1 MGRVSVNGECTV
13 KVRFHQPPVAMRPYF
28 TTFYITE
35 IEAGETGQV
44 TDHLHPEWANLRIIS
59 GALPASEIRQE
70 PPVTGMAAIVTGPTS
85 TTVRFTTGT
94 SRIWG
99 IGLLPLGWA
108 KFVSAPAHAF
118 ADRLCDPAQ
127 EPAFAPLLPLADS
140 LFGPTPDEPAELAR
154 ITEHFES
161 LAARKV
167 PDEARILATHRA
179 LVDPE
184 IASVAA
190 MAEHAGL
197 PSHTLER
204 ICRRHFGFPPILLLR
219 RQRFMRSLSQYML
232 DPSLTWIG
240 AIDSHYHDQA
250 QFVREF
256 HRFMGMGPRAYAA
269 LPHPVLAG
277 VMRAR
282 MLAAGAPVQALHVP
296 PTA

>member
-1 MGRVSVNGECTV
+1 
-13 KVRFHQPPVAMRPYF
+13 MRAYF

-35 IEAGETGQV
+35 IDVGTDGRV

-59 GALPASEIRQE
+59 GVLPLSELRE
-70 PPVTGMAAIVTGPTS
+70 TSPVGDLAGIVTGPTS

-108 KFVSAPAHAF
+108 KFVAAPAHTF
-118 ADRLCDPAQ
+118 ADRLCDPAL
-127 EPAFAPLLPLADS
+127 EPVFAPLRPLVDT
-140 LFGPTPDEPAELAR
+140 LFGPAPDEMAELAR
-154 ITEHFES
+154 ITRHFEA
-161 LAARKV
+161 LAAREV
-167 PDEARILATHRA
+167 PEEARIRAVHEA
-179 LVDPE
+179 LVDSE
-184 IASVAA
+184 IASVAD
-190 MAEHAGL
+190 MADAAGL
-197 PSHTLER
+197 PTHTLER
-204 ICRRHFGFPPILLLR
+204 VCRRHFGFAPSLLLR

-256 HRFMGMGPRAYAA
+256 HRFMGMSPRAYAA
-269 LPHPVLAG
+269 LPHPVLSG

-282 MLAAGAPVQALHVP
+282 MAVAGAPVQALHL
-296 PTA
+296 PTR

>member
-1 MGRVSVNGECTV
+1 MGRSGVNGECTV
-13 KVRFHQPPVAMRPYF
+13 KVRFHQPPAAMRPYF

-35 IEAGETGQV
+35 IDAGEAGQV
-44 TDHLHPEWANLRIIS
+44 TDHLHPEWANLRIIE
-59 GALPASEIRQE
+59 GGLPASEIKQE
-70 PPVTGMAAIVTGPTS
+70 PLVSGMAAIITGPTS
-85 TTVRFTTGT
+85 TAVRFTTGT

-108 KFVSAPAHAF
+108 KFVAAPASTF
-118 ADRLCDPAQ
+118 ANRLCDPLV
-127 EPAFAPLLPLADS
+127 EPAFARLRPLAET
-140 LFGPTPDEPAELAR
+140 LFGPVPDEAAEVAR
-154 ITEHFES
+154 IAGHFEA

-167 PDEARILATHRA
+167 PDEARIRAAHEA
-179 LVDPE
+179 LVDPDVVG
-184 IASVAA
+184 VAA
-190 MAEHAGL
+190 MAERAGL
-197 PSHTLER
+197 PTHTLER
-204 ICRRHFGFPPILLLR
+204 ICRRHFGFPPSLLLR

-256 HRFMGMGPRAYAA
+256 HRFMGMSPSAYAA

-282 MLAAGAPVQALHVP
+282 MVAAGAPVQALHVP
-296 PTA
+296 LAR